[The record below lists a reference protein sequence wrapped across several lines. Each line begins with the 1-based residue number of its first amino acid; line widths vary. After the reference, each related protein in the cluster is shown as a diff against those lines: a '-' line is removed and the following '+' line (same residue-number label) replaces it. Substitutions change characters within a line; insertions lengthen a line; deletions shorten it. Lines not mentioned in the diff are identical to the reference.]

1 MQQGDCGSS
10 GAEPVAALVDPR
22 IAYLPAGNSD
32 LGRRAVDLAF
42 DAGLDLDDWQAFC
55 LEESL
60 RVRPDGRWSAFEFGS
75 CVPRQNGKGGIIE
88 ARLLAAL
95 YLTESNLSIYSAHNF
110 DTSLEHLRRMEYLIT
125 ETPRLSKHLTTNKA
139 GTVNGIKYQHG
150 TEGIDLKGDRRLRFR
165 TRTKGGGRG
174 FACDGVLVLDE
185 AMVISEAMFGALF
198 PIMSGKTLE
207 KPGPQIWYAGS
218 AVDQVIHEHG
228 VVFARVRER
237 ALAEKGERLGYLEW
251 SVDEDDP
258 SQVPDRV
265 LSDKAAW
272 AQANPA
278 LGIRIAADY
287 IEQTEFDA
295 MDRRTFA
302 VERLGIGDWP
312 RTDHTTT
319 VLDLKLWAECEDGMS
334 QVQDPVCLAFD
345 VSPDRFSS
353 VAVAGRR
360 ADGLAHIEVIA
371 SRRGTS
377 WVAEY
382 VAERVQR
389 HRPQVVVCDAYGP
402 AASLIPAL
410 ENMSIEVQ
418 AMTSSEHGRACGQ
431 FVDQVEAGTLRY
443 RPDDVL
449 ANAVKAAQTRPLGDA
464 WAWSRKGSSGNIS
477 PLVACTLALS
487 AALTQPERRPM
498 LVLPTAS

>member
-1 MQQGDCGSS
+1 M
-10 GAEPVAALVDPR
+10 VDPR
-22 IAYLPAGNSD
+22 ISYLPAGNSD
-32 LGRRAVDLAF
+32 LGKRAVDLAF
-42 DAGLDLDDWQAFC
+42 DAGLELDDWQAFC

-60 RVRPDGRWSAFEFGS
+60 RVRRDGRWSSFEFGS

-95 YLTESNLSIYSAHNF
+95 YLTKSKLSIYSAHNF
-110 DTSLEHLRRMEYLIT
+110 DTSLEHFRRLEWLIA
-125 ETPRLSKHLTTNKA
+125 ETPRLAKELKVNRRGQPAITHSHGEEGFELT
-139 GTVNGIKYQHG
+139 
-150 TEGIDLKGDRRLRFR
+150 GDRRLRFR

-258 SQVPDRV
+258 SQVPERV
-265 LSDKAAW
+265 ARDKAAW

-287 IEQTEFDA
+287 IEQTEYDA

-302 VERLGIGDWP
+302 VERLGVGDWP
-312 RTDHTTT
+312 RTDHTAT
-319 VLDLKLWAECEDGMS
+319 VLDLKLWAECEDAMS
-334 QVQDPVCLAFD
+334 QPTDPLCLAFD
-345 VSPDRFSS
+345 VSPDRFAS
-353 VAVAGRR
+353 VAIAGHRE
-360 ADGLAHIEVIA
+360 DGLFHIEVIA

-382 VAERVQR
+382 VQERVR
-389 HRPQVVVCDAYGP
+389 SHRPHAVVCDAYGP

-410 ENMSIEVQ
+410 ENMSIEVR
-418 AMTSSEHGRACGQ
+418 AMTASEHGQACGQ

-449 ANAVKAAQTRPLGDA
+449 KDAVRAAQTRPLGDA

-487 AALTQPERRPM
+487 ASVTA
-498 LVLPTAS
+498 PTEELAWL